1 MSSRCRLAGLNS
13 VLVVGVQVVEHH
25 TGQAAFEATQGF
37 GGGGTGCDAFV
48 VIGLAQSGQAGLGNR
63 NAVQGGVDL
72 AVARARH
79 THAAGGVT

>member
-1 MSSRCRLAGLNS
+1 M
-13 VLVVGVQVVEHH
+13 VGVEVVEHH
-25 TGQAAFEATQGF
+25 TGQAAFEAAQGF

-48 VIGLAQSGQAGLGNR
+48 VIGLAHSGQAGLGNR

-79 THAAGGVT
+79 THAASSIT